1 MNLIS
6 FSCGGKM
13 TSDIQYPDNFI
24 ERLHAV
30 WGEGFLSP
38 GGPEEVHEI
47 VRDLDLAGKTLLD
60 IGFGTAGPAITL
72 ARELGAGLVVGID
85 VEEPLHRH
93 AKAMVDAAGLS
104 DRVDL
109 RLVKPGPLPFEDAS
123 FDVVFSK
130 DSIIHIPDKDALF
143 AEIRRVLKPGGIFA
157 ASDWLSGEGP
167 DAEAALKHMGGHLHF
182 EMATAPQM
190 EKKLRDAGFE
200 NVKSVDRNAW
210 YAIVVEEEL
219 RTLER
224 VYEDLVAKVGKE
236 IVDPWLQ
243 VRRGAAKAVQGG
255 GLRPTHLRSTK
266 P

>member
-1 MNLIS
+1 
-6 FSCGGKM
+6 M

-38 GGPEEVHEI
+38 GGAEEVREI
-47 VRDLDLAGKTLLD
+47 VRDIDLAQKTVLD

-72 ARELGAGLVVGID
+72 ARELGAGQVVGVD
-85 VEEPLHRH
+85 VEEPLHRR
-93 AKAMVDAAGLS
+93 AKAIVDAAGLS
-104 DRVDL
+104 ERIDL
-109 RLVKPGPLPFEDAS
+109 RLVEPGPLPFGDAS

-130 DSIIHIPDKDALF
+130 DSIIHIPDKGALF
-143 AEIRRVLKPGGIFA
+143 AEVRRVLKPGGTFA

-167 DAEAALKHMGGHLHF
+167 DAEAALRHMGGHLHF

-190 EKKLRDAGFE
+190 EKILRDAGFKS
-200 NVKSVDRNAW
+200 VSSVDRNAW
-210 YAIVVEEEL
+210 YAIFVDEEL

-224 VYEDLVAKVGKE
+224 VYDDLVARVGKE
-236 IVDPWLQ
+236 VVDPWLQ
-243 VRRGAAKAVQGG
+243 VRRGLARAVQGG
-255 GLRPTHLRSTK
+255 GLRPTHLRGTS

>member
-1 MNLIS
+1 
-6 FSCGGKM
+6 M

-38 GGPEEVHEI
+38 GGAEEVREI
-47 VRDLDLAGKTLLD
+47 VRDLDLVDKTLLD

-72 ARELGAGLVVGID
+72 ARELGAGQVVGVD
-85 VEEPLHRH
+85 VEEPLHRR
-93 AKAMVDAAGLS
+93 AIAMVKAAGLS

-109 RLVKPGPLPFEDAS
+109 RLVEPGPLPFGDAS

-130 DSIIHIPDKDALF
+130 DSIIHIPDKGSLF
-143 AEIRRVLKPGGIFA
+143 AEVRRVLKPGGVFA

-167 DAEAALKHMGGHLHF
+167 EAEAALKNMGGHLHF

-190 EKKLRDAGFE
+190 EKMLCDAGFE
-200 NVKSVDRNAW
+200 SVTSVDRNRW

-219 RTLER
+219 RTLDR
-224 VYEDLVAKVGKE
+224 VYDDLVEKIGKE
-236 IVDPWLQ
+236 IVDPWVQ

-255 GLRPTHLRSTK
+255 GLRPTHLRGTK